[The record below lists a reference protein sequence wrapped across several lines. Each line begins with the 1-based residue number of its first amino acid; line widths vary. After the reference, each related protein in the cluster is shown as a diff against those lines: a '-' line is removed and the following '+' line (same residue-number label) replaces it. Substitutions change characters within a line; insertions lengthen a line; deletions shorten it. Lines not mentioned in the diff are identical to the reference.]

1 MFASHRTRVSACGKL
16 AAGALRGAARAPL
29 RGFSVLWSGH
39 PHALV
44 RDGPMRTISAAS
56 HGYCACCSSAGVGTG
71 ATACHSYRIY
81 VASAPCAG
89 PRGIMTVKVFDG
101 GVPTAECW
109 THVSFGTTQG
119 TVARC
124 AASQDPGLF
133 TVQLQHDFIVLVG
146 NVLGGGIV
154 FLNGH
159 FYSHM
164 TSPTYLLLRRVPYI
178 WH

>member
-1 MFASHRTRVSACGKL
+1 
-16 AAGALRGAARAPL
+16 
-29 RGFSVLWSGH
+29 
-39 PHALV
+39 
-44 RDGPMRTISAAS
+44 
-56 HGYCACCSSAGVGTG
+56 
-71 ATACHSYRIY
+71 
-81 VASAPCAG
+81 
-89 PRGIMTVKVFDG
+89 MTVKVFDG
-101 GVPTAECW
+101 GVPTAEYW